1 MWSLKDTLDCLV
13 QLFYSKLGND
23 IPCVLLSNFISGHD
37 WNVSDVGCVCTQEC
51 DAGTQYIRVRKQGTL
66 ICYQT

>member
-1 MWSLKDTLDCLV
+1 M

-23 IPCVLLSNFISGHD
+23 ILCVLLSNFMSGHD

-51 DAGTQYIRVRKQGTL
+51 DAGTQYIRVRKQGTS
-66 ICYQT
+66 ICCQT